1 MDAYNSYTKDKTL
14 KEIYSRIK
22 DYAQKAA
29 ELGQNVAPLYEILEQ
44 EGSPFAK
51 AMKTSP
57 LLPPEESI
65 NLLAEKKPPEVY
77 DALSSGVGDVSVTG
91 AGGGKFLPLGEG
103 MKPPIGGMMG
113 PPAPMSAMPTMGTG
127 DSLSGKANPPFRK
140 KVIERPITPARL
152 DEMIKKSRE
161 DKILKTKTTYKPGS
175 SESKKFN
182 KKLVKKSGGESAMRK
197 LLDKGGSLDYEIEK
211 LKDKEKM
218 TDKLMKNLKLRR
230 DLSESSD
237 SSFIEKDFDNALT
250 NRDSFVKS
258 LSEFKSGNMFKGIN
272 IADNNNLRKIVGFY
286 INLLEFMGSY
296 VPEIKEGIRNVKGS
310 LIKYLEI
317 IGKLYPVS
325 DLFID
330 KLSQYIPK
338 IPNTKQLMDYF
349 QKNVRI
355 DGKKYLNFGSLNLK
369 NPKDISIVV
378 DLMNSERQF
387 WPSYI
392 EPEAAMEGL
401 TEAEKNALDK

>member
-1 MDAYNSYTKDKTL
+1 
-14 KEIYSRIK
+14 
-22 DYAQKAA
+22 
-29 ELGQNVAPLYEILEQ
+29 
-44 EGSPFAK
+44 
-51 AMKTSP
+51 
-57 LLPPEESI
+57 
-65 NLLAEKKPPEVY
+65 
-77 DALSSGVGDVSVTG
+77 
-91 AGGGKFLPLGEG
+91 
-103 MKPPIGGMMG
+103 
-113 PPAPMSAMPTMGTG
+113 
-127 DSLSGKANPPFRK
+127 
-140 KVIERPITPARL
+140 
-152 DEMIKKSRE
+152 
-161 DKILKTKTTYKPGS
+161 
-175 SESKKFN
+175 
-182 KKLVKKSGGESAMRK
+182 
-197 LLDKGGSLDYEIEK
+197 
-211 LKDKEKM
+211 
-218 TDKLMKNLKLRR
+218 
-230 DLSESSD
+230 
-237 SSFIEKDFDNALT
+237 
-250 NRDSFVKS
+250 
-258 LSEFKSGNMFKGIN
+258 
-272 IADNNNLRKIVGFY
+272 
-286 INLLEFMGSY
+286 MGSY

-401 TEAEKNALDK
+401 TEAEKNALDKEVKEPAGYDITTEKGSNEYIAD